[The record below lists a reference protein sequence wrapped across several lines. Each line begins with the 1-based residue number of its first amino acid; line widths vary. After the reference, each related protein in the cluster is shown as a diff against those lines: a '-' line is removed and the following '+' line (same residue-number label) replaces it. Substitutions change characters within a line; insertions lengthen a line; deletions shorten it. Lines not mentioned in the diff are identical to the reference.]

1 MVGTAQDGV
10 NETSLGTALRELRE
24 ASGKQAKTVARGA
37 LMSPSKLSK
46 IEGGTLT
53 PSTNDVERILT
64 VLDVPD
70 EIRTGLIQEARRA
83 ATEATAWRI
92 YRRSGLHKH
101 QDEIRAIEAQTA
113 VMRLFQPSA
122 VPGLLQTPEYIRGIL
137 RSRRLSDAELERTL
151 GARLRRQE
159 VLYDPTKAFHF
170 VITESVLRWRF
181 LPPPMMA
188 AQLDRIVSASRMP
201 NVEVGVLPLSADVA
215 LLPGTSFVLFDARLV
230 SVEVPHAEV
239 TTRDARDIEIYAER
253 FERFW
258 SAALIG
264 PEMMPLVEGIR
275 DNYLGC

>member
-1 MVGTAQDGV
+1 M
-10 NETSLGTALRELRE
+10 NETSLGTALRDLRE

-137 RSRRLSDAELERTL
+137 RSRRLSDEELERTL

-159 VLYDPTKAFHF
+159 VLYDQAKAFRF

-253 FERFW
+253 FERFR
-258 SAALIG
+258 SAALLG
-264 PEMMPLVEGIR
+264 SEMMPLVEGIR
-275 DNYLGC
+275 DGFLGA